1 VTILTTTTAAGVR
14 IHLGSDLL
22 VFESDRE
29 LGLASTAVLGGGLGR
44 GRCVV
49 SIRVPPGYAGR
60 DPAVDIRRAAG
71 SAGWDPDVGLMTAV
85 DLDRVRI
92 AAASADGV
100 TAIAAVTAGVSRPW
114 AAGSN
119 RGPHPGSGTI
129 NTVVVIDRGLEP
141 AAALNLLTTV
151 TEAKVLALL
160 EADVRTAG
168 GDPASGTAT
177 DAVVVAWPL
186 SDDRLPFG
194 GPATAPGWAAA
205 AAVRQALREALDA
218 GEHSPHD

>member
-14 IHLGSDLL
+14 IHLGSELL

-29 LGLASTAVLGGGLGR
+29 LGFASTAVLGGGLGR

-49 SIRVPPGYAGR
+49 SVKVPPGYSGR
-60 DPAVDIRRAAG
+60 DPAADIRSAAL
-71 SAGWDPDVGLMTAV
+71 AMGWEPDVGLMTAV
-85 DLDRVRI
+85 DLQRVRV
-92 AAASADGV
+92 AAAGADGV
-100 TAIAAVTAGVSRPW
+100 TAIAAVTAGVARPW

-119 RGPHPGSGTI
+119 RGPHPGAGTI

-160 EADVRTAG
+160 EAHVRTAG

-177 DAVVVAWPL
+177 DAVVVAWPF

-194 GPATAPGWAAA
+194 GPASAPGWAAA

-218 GEHSPHD
+218 GGPLPHD